1 MCRVVATFSERRS
14 IVAESLPIDRQRGA
28 VSEPFEMIAA
38 SDVAQTSTN
47 AEMTPKPMSS
57 LFLFRC
63 TLPCLQTQILQ
74 SFPQFIF
81 FGQPQ
86 NISHS

>member
-38 SDVAQTSTN
+38 RKIN
-47 AEMTPKPMSS
+47 AV
-57 LFLFRC
+57 FRRV
-63 TLPCLQTQILQ
+63 
-74 SFPQFIF
+74 SAFFIF
-81 FGQPQ
+81 RHTIGIMLFVKGELVVVYP
-86 NISHS
+86 

>member
-38 SDVAQTSTN
+38 RDAADEVELI
-47 AEMTPKPMSS
+47 AETEPVVGQKRRLYFNPKRQRASAK
-57 LFLFRC
+57 
-63 TLPCLQTQILQ
+63 
-74 SFPQFIF
+74 
-81 FGQPQ
+81 
-86 NISHS
+86 